1 MPLDPAIHANV
12 AIPERF
18 CALPFGMRILSLIF
32 VCVLVAGL
40 ARPAALSAQ
49 DRQGQLDA
57 LFAQLLTADDSNWKA
72 LEDEIWALWAR
83 SGSASMDLLL
93 KRGQDA
99 LEAGDLNRAI
109 DHLSALTD
117 HAPNFAEGW
126 NARATAFYMAGEL
139 GLSLD
144 DIARTLALEP
154 RHFGAL
160 SGLGLILEE
169 LGEET
174 RALEAYQHALAIHP
188 HSDDIKSAVARLEQ
202 KRVKDI

>member
-1 MPLDPAIHANV
+1 
-12 AIPERF
+12 
-18 CALPFGMRILSLIF
+18 MRILSLIF
-32 VCVLVAGL
+32 VCLLVAGL
-40 ARPAALSAQ
+40 ARPAPLVAQ
-49 DRQGQLDA
+49 DRHVQLDA
-57 LFAQLLTADDSNWKA
+57 LFEQLLSADDSNWQA

-99 LEAGDLNRAI
+99 IEAGDLERAI

-117 HAPNFAEGW
+117 HAPEFAEGW
-126 NARATAFYMAGEL
+126 NVRATAFYLTGEL

-160 SGLGLILEE
+160 TGLGLILEE
-169 LGEET
+169 LGDEQ

-188 HSDDIKSAVARLEQ
+188 HSDDIKGAVARLEQ